1 MSAPLFEPTGKP
13 YRFALLFF
21 IALMLFGSYFA
32 YDSVAAI
39 EDSLREAFHVERETI
54 GALYSWYSVAAI
66 FTVFLG
72 GALTDRIGT
81 RRASLLFASLVAAG
95 AVIVALAPNVATL
108 YLGRLVFGLGSES
121 LVVVQ
126 SAILARWFKGKELA
140 LSFGIS
146 LAVSRLGTLFT
157 FNTEALIAERAGYRT
172 ALWVA
177 AGLCVASI
185 GATLIYALMDR
196 KAAPLLG
203 LHDPGAGD
211 KIVLAD
217 LRFFPKSY
225 WYVTL
230 LCVTFYS
237 AIFPFA
243 ALATDLFA
251 DKWGLP
257 RAEAAGLGFL
267 EGVFYNL
274 THMFSTAQGTTSIL
288 IAASL
293 FCATPAGWLVDRV
306 GRRAS
311 LMMLGALLMIPAH
324 LAMGLTHL
332 PPSLSMIVLGA
343 SFVLVPAAMWPAIP
357 LLVEKNRVGTAFGLT
372 TMIQNAGLMAFPYLN
387 GRLRDATHS
396 YTASQVM
403 FAGLGAVG
411 LVFAVLLWREDRKA
425 GHVLER
431 PGIQV

>member
-1 MSAPLFEPTGKP
+1 MSDGPFHPSTKT
-13 YRFALLFF
+13 YRFAVLFF
-21 IALMLFGSYFA
+21 ISLMLFGSYFA

-39 EDSLREAFHVERETI
+39 EDSLRQAFHTERDTI
-54 GALYSWYSVAAI
+54 GALYSWYSIAAI

-95 AVIVALAPNVATL
+95 AAVVAMAPNVAVL
-108 YLGRLVFGLGSES
+108 YAGRLLFGLGSES

-140 LSFGIS
+140 LSFGIA

-157 FNTEALIAERAGYRT
+157 FNTEALIAERSGFRA

-177 AGLCVASI
+177 AGLCVLSI
-185 GATLIYALMDR
+185 GATLVYALMDR
-196 KAAPLLG
+196 RAAPVLD

-211 KIVLAD
+211 KIVLSD
-217 LRFFPKSY
+217 IRFFPASY

-237 AIFPFA
+237 AIFPFT
-243 ALATDLFA
+243 ALSTDLFA

-257 RAEAAGLGFL
+257 RAEATGLGFL
-267 EGVFYNL
+267 EGIFYNF

-293 FCATPAGWLVDRV
+293 CFASQAGWLVDRI

-311 LMMLGALLMIPAH
+311 LMMVGALLMVPAH
-324 LAMGLTHL
+324 LAMGVTHV
-332 PPSLSMIVLGA
+332 PPAISMVVLGA
-343 SFVLVPAAMWPAIP
+343 SFILVPAAMWPAIP

-372 TMIQNAGLMAFPYLN
+372 TMIQNAGLMLFSYLN
-387 GRLRDATHS
+387 GALRDRTHD

-403 FAGLGAVG
+403 FSSLGLAG
-411 LVFAVLLWREDRKA
+411 LVFAILLWRADRRA

-431 PGIQV
+431 PGHEA